1 MDLRPLINRLV
12 CDPAAKRAP
21 DRATIEKLVA
31 GFETLLESR
40 SVEPSPF
47 VVLRMH
53 DVITQYRVARSIER
67 AVFSD
72 GVVGEEVTEDKST
85 NGEQNGS
92 NENGRKRSST
102 PKHDLGSVVLHPGVE
117 PLAKAWDRMRKALN
131 ELEGVCG
138 KDAVDHV
145 VSLADLATPILER
158 ADGVLEEAVAAES
171 ERREEMRVLKERNRE
186 LTAKVPSAR

>member
-40 SVEPSPF
+40 SVEASPF

-53 DVITQYRVARSIER
+53 DVITQYRVARNIER
-67 AVFSD
+67 AVFAE
-72 GVVGEEVTEDKST
+72 GVVADPPPKIDEQHPVV
-85 NGEQNGS
+85 NGVSSNGH
-92 NENGRKRSST
+92 KRSSAA
-102 PKHDLGSVVLHPGVE
+102 KIDVGSLVLHPGIE
-117 PLAKAWDRMRKALN
+117 SLAKAWDRMRKALN

-138 KDAVDHV
+138 TEASSHV
-145 VSLADLATPILER
+145 PSLADLATPILER
-158 ADGVLEEAVAAES
+158 ADGVLEEAVAAEN
-171 ERREEMRVLKERNRE
+171 ERRREMRALEERNRE
-186 LTAKVPSAR
+186 LTAMIPSAR